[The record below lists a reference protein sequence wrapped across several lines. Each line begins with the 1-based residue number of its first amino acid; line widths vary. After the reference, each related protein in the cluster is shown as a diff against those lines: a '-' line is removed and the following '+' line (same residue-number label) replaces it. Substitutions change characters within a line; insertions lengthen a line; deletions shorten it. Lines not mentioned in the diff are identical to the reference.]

1 MNIGTGAT
9 SVPLV
14 TVIVL
19 FVVVVVLVAIVLS
32 LREAVGRRHGAASG
46 GASGLPADEFSGFTT
61 ASLNARASASL
72 VAIDDAVKTSEQE
85 LGFAEAQF
93 GLEAT
98 ATFGTAL
105 DAAKTSVARAFAI
118 RQRLDDAF
126 PETEPQARAMA
137 IEIIRTCTQVGQDL
151 DSHTHEFDVLRD
163 LQSRA
168 PELLDEVAQRAAD
181 LSTRVPAA
189 RTALDDLSASYPAT
203 ALASV
208 SGNPDQVDRLM
219 AGISATVASGR
230 AALATGDREVAVA
243 AARSGEA
250 ALAQAVSLLDA
261 VDHAEAALAAAC
273 QELGETIASLSSDV
287 IEAAR
292 LAPSDPAV
300 NAQAARVTAAIF
312 RAQQERTG
320 GDPLGTLRTLTRTQ
334 AEFGAS
340 LAPFRA
346 RAEHDEHVRKQLA
359 EMIGHTSAQI
369 GAVGAYIDSRRGAV
383 GPEART
389 RLSEAARHTEQAQ
402 ELATTDPGRA
412 LAEATQGGHLVD
424 SAQVLAQQDV
434 ADFEQRQRQDT
445 GRPAVDS
452 LGNPVGMVLGGILID
467 QLLRGGGR
475 GFGGGFGGGGGC

>member
-1 MNIGTGAT
+1 MPRGTGAT

-14 TVIVL
+14 TVIVV
-19 FVVVVVLVAIVLS
+19 FVVVAVLVALVWS
-32 LREAVGRRHGAASG
+32 WRQSVRRRRGAASA
-46 GASGLPADEFSGFTT
+46 GASGLPADEFAAFTT
-61 ASLNARASASL
+61 ASLNTRASAAL

-93 GLEAT
+93 GREAT
-98 ATFGTAL
+98 ATFRTAL
-105 DAAKTSVARAFAI
+105 AAAKIPVARAFTI
-118 RQRLDDAF
+118 RQQLDDAF
-126 PETEPQARAMA
+126 PETELQARAMA
-137 IEIIRTCTQVGQDL
+137 SEIILTCTQVGQDL
-151 DSHTHEFDVLRD
+151 DSHTHEFDALRD

-181 LSTRVPAA
+181 ISKRVPAA

-230 AALATGDREVAVA
+230 AALAAGDRGAAVT
-243 AARSGEA
+243 AARSAEA

-273 QELGETIASLSSDV
+273 RQLGETIASLSGEV

-300 NAQAARVTAAIF
+300 NALAATVTAAIL

-346 RAEHDEHVRKQLA
+346 RAAHDEHVRKQLA
-359 EMIGHTSAQI
+359 ELITHASAQI
-369 GAVGAYIDSRRGAV
+369 DAVGAYIDSRRGAV

-402 ELATTDPGRA
+402 ELATTDPDRA

-445 GRPAVDS
+445 GSPAVDS

>member
-14 TVIVL
+14 TVIVV
-19 FVVVVVLVAIVLS
+19 FVVLVTLAWS
-32 LREAVGRRHGAASG
+32 LRQLAGRRHGAASA
-46 GASGLPADEFSGFTT
+46 GASVLPADEFSGFTT
-61 ASLNARASASL
+61 ASLNARASAAL

-98 ATFGTAL
+98 ATFGKAL

-118 RQRLDDAF
+118 RQQLDDAV
-126 PETEPQARAMA
+126 PETEPEARAMA
-137 IEIIRTCTQVGQDL
+137 AQIIHTCTQVGLDL
-151 DSHTHEFDVLRD
+151 DAHTQEFDALRD
-163 LQSRA
+163 LQTRA
-168 PELLDEVAQRAAD
+168 PELLDEVVQRAAD
-181 LSTRVPAA
+181 TSRRIQAA
-189 RTALDDLSASYPAT
+189 RTTLEDLSASYPAT

-208 SGNPDQVDRLM
+208 SSNPDQVDRLM
-219 AGISATVASGR
+219 AGIAAAVAVGR
-230 AALATGDREVAVA
+230 SALATGDREAAVR

-250 ALAQAVSLLDA
+250 ALAQAISLLDA
-261 VDHAEAALAAAC
+261 VDHAAAALAAAC
-273 QELGETIASLSSDV
+273 RQLGDTIASLSSDV

-300 NAQAARVTAAIF
+300 NAQAATATAAIL

-346 RAEHDEHVRKQLA
+346 RAEHDEHVRKRLA
-359 EMIGHTSAQI
+359 EMIAHASAQI
-369 GAVGAYIDSRRGAV
+369 DAVGAYIDSRRGAV

-389 RLSEAARHTEQAQ
+389 RLAEAARHTEQAQ
-402 ELATTDPGRA
+402 EFAATDPDRA
-412 LAEATQGGHLVD
+412 LAEATQGSHLVD
-424 SAQVLAQQDV
+424 SAQALAQQDV

>member
-14 TVIVL
+14 TVIL
-19 FVVVVVLVAIVLS
+19 FFLVVIVVVALVWSSRRAG
-32 LREAVGRRHGAASG
+32 GRRQGTASG
-46 GASGLPADEFSGFTT
+46 GFSGLPADGFSGFTT
-61 ASLNARASASL
+61 ASLNGRASAAL

-93 GLEAT
+93 GLKAT
-98 ATFGTAL
+98 ATFGAAL
-105 DAAKTSVARAFAI
+105 DAAKRSLARAFRI
-118 RQRLDDAF
+118 RRQLDDAF
-126 PETEPQARAMA
+126 PETEQQARAMA
-137 IEIIRTCTQVGQDL
+137 SEIIRTCTQVGADL
-151 DSHTHEFDVLRD
+151 DSHTHEFDALRD

-168 PELLDEVAQRAAD
+168 PELLDEVARRAAD
-181 LSTRVPAA
+181 LPTRVLAA
-189 RTALDDLSASYPAT
+189 RTALDDLPASYPAT

-219 AGISATVASGR
+219 AGISSTVASGQS
-230 AALATGDREVAVA
+230 ALATGDRGAAVA

-250 ALAQAVSLLDA
+250 ALAQAASLLDA
-261 VDHAEAALAAAC
+261 VDHAEAALAPAC
-273 QELGETIASLSSDV
+273 RQLGETIASLSSGV

-300 NAQAARVTAAIF
+300 NAQVALVTTAIF
-312 RAQQERTG
+312 QAQQERTG
-320 GDPLGTLRTLTRTQ
+320 GDPLGTLRALTRTQ

-346 RAEHDEHVRKQLA
+346 RAEHNEHVRKQLA
-359 EMIGHTSAQI
+359 TMIDHTSAQI

-389 RLSEAARHTEQAQ
+389 RLSEAVRHTERAQ
-402 ELATTDPGRA
+402 DLATTDPVRA
-412 LAEATQGGHLVD
+412 LAEANQGDHLVD
-424 SAQVLAQQDV
+424 SAHVLAQQDV

-445 GRPAVDS
+445 GPAVDS